1 MDSAF
6 LEDRTNEKIQQY
18 QLLLNDIRVYDKLR
32 TFGVLG
38 EFTRTFFQELEWL
51 KDTWLDDESEELFDA
66 KRVAYIEDRLIE
78 LPFETALAYA
88 DSTHP
93 STQAEWRRDPSI
105 VMTMSREDKEWIYK
119 QFEYMCYF
127 VLNTRETLLYDI
139 LKVLDMEN
147 E

>member
-1 MDSAF
+1 MDSAV
-6 LEDRTNEKIQQY
+6 LEERTNEKIQQY
-18 QLLLNDIRVYDKLR
+18 QLLLNDIRVYDQLR

-38 EFTRTFFQELEWL
+38 EFTRSFFQELEWL

-78 LPFETALAYA
+78 LPFEIALAYS
-88 DSTHP
+88 DSTHS
-93 STQAEWRRDPSI
+93 STQAEWRRDPSL

-127 VLNTRETLLYDI
+127 VLNTREALLYDI
-139 LKVLDMEN
+139 LKILDMEN